1 MSLINENKLA
11 DGGSSGDPKGAS
23 EYFQGLRRL
32 TARLSVMLNFPS
44 HIMIFFLFFFF
55 FFSF

>member
-44 HIMIFFLFFFF
+44 HIMIFFLFFF
-55 FFSF
+55 SF